1 MWTLPDR
8 SFLGLEIEAGSGMV
22 RMGIWPCA
30 SFYLQSPRFQ
40 EEKGMIGDD
49 FEKIGL
55 DMLTQ
60 RMSFL
65 LLFALLIADS
75 VSTKDLVLAIFS
87 PPS

>member
-1 MWTLPDR
+1 
-8 SFLGLEIEAGSGMV
+8 
-22 RMGIWPCA
+22 MGIWPCA